1 MVYKTDRVME
11 LLKSLFR
18 QTSFVMYQGKVKF
31 NEGGRILN
39 LLRSMGIG
47 VVSFFITLFL
57 LMISFYFSFPAI
69 INLIIV
75 DVFIIF
81 LFTLFIF
88 IIFSKGKEKKEPKKE
103 SLFQWMEELPDFD
116 NYLMSILKGRNAKYK
131 TIDNLKVIKRLI
143 MSLTKKNKET
153 LKLYKAFYAHRSKE
167 SSDELYLKTILV
179 IIPTITLYFIRDY
192 LPGLVNG
199 NDNIL
204 LLILVFLFI
213 TIAAITD
220 RLNHN
225 KKRIGLFI
233 DLIEICIEEIEQ
245 EEKKNLEK

>member
-1 MVYKTDRVME
+1 MD
-11 LLKSLFR
+11 
-18 QTSFVMYQGKVKF
+18 
-31 NEGGRILN
+31 
-39 LLRSMGIG
+39 
-47 VVSFFITLFL
+47 
-57 LMISFYFSFPAI
+57 A
-69 INLIIV
+69 
-75 DVFIIF
+75 FIIF

-88 IIFSKGKEKKEPKKE
+88 MIFSEGREKKEPKKK

-116 NYLMSILKGRNAKYK
+116 NHLMSVLKGRNAKSK
-131 TIDNLKVIKRLI
+131 TIDNLKVAKRLI

-153 LKLYKAFYAHRSKE
+153 LKLYKAFYANQSKE

-204 LLILVFLFI
+204 LLIVVFLFI

-225 KKRIGLFI
+225 KKRIGL
-233 DLIEICIEEIEQ
+233 LIELIKICIEEIE
-245 EEKKNLEK
+245 EKEKKNVEK